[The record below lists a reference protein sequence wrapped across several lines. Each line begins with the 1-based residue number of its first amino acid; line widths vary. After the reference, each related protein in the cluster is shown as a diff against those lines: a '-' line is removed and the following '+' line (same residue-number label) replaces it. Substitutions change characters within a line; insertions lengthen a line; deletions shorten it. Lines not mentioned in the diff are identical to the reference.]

1 MYVTNGGLCKLGR
14 RGAGEWQCNHC
25 SSRHDNKT
33 RKKSTKPI
41 PRIWQQEKDKTELS
55 CNESLQ
61 CMPIGTSREKNTNN
75 KNYHEGQEA
84 RQ

>member
-1 MYVTNGGLCKLGR
+1 MVASVNWGEEERENGNTTTAL
-14 RGAGEWQCNHC
+14 QCMIIL
-25 SSRHDNKT
+25 T

-75 KNYHEGQEA
+75 KNHHEGQEA
-84 RQ
+84 RK

>member
-1 MYVTNGGLCKLGR
+1 MVASIHWKEEERENVNTTTATKGMR
-14 RGAGEWQCNHC
+14 
-25 SSRHDNKT
+25 SST

-41 PRIWQQEKDKTELS
+41 PGIWQQEKDKTKLS
-55 CNESLQ
+55 CDESLQ